1 MPKPVPPFLLPAFI
15 GCISVLA
22 VSALRADNWPNW
34 RGPHFN
40 GSSAETGF
48 PTVFSPTEGVAWKTE
63 LPGEGASTPA
73 VWGDAV
79 FLTSVDE
86 KADAVVGMRISAKT
100 GEIVWSVPFGE
111 GVRSNER
118 STYAGASPVTD
129 GKTVWFFSG
138 SGDLAAYDFD
148 GKPLWHRNIE
158 TDFGDF
164 AFQWT
169 FSSSPLL
176 YDGRLYL
183 QILQRDVP
191 VNGRGRTDGPIESFL
206 LAMNPATGETEWT
219 RNRPSEA
226 VQESKEAFST
236 PIPVVHEGR
245 AEIVISGGDCL
256 TGHDPAT
263 GEELWRW
270 GTYNPTRIGHWRL
283 VPSPVYGRG
292 TVLLCAPKGAPLYGI
307 PAGGE
312 GDLAE
317 DSALWVSE
325 GKIMTSDVPTPL
337 FYDGYFYVL
346 NDRNKFISCI
356 DPVSGE
362 LVWSQ
367 AIDAKTKLEAS
378 PTGVDGKLYLLSH
391 LGEVFVYR
399 AGPEGGELLNAT
411 SFGSSQSV
419 NIRASIVPA
428 DKTLYIRTDNVLYA
442 VREEG

>member
-1 MPKPVPPFLLPAFI
+1 MPKSALPLFSPLL
-15 GCISVLA
+15 ISLIA
-22 VSALRADNWPNW
+22 VSALQAENWPNW

-40 GSSAETGF
+40 GSSTETGF
-48 PTVFSPTEGVAWKTE
+48 PAVFSPTDGVAWKTE

-86 KADAVVGMRISAKT
+86 NADAVVGLRISAKT
-100 GEIVWSVPFGE
+100 GEIVWSVPFGK
-111 GVRSNER
+111 GVRGNER
-118 STYAGASPVTD
+118 STFAGASPVTD

-148 GKPLWHRNIE
+148 GKQLWHRNIE
-158 TDFGDF
+158 ADFGDF

-169 FSSSPLL
+169 FSSSPQL

-219 RNRPSEA
+219 RNRPNEA

-270 GTYNPTRIGHWRL
+270 GTYNPTKIGHWRL
-283 VPSPVYGRG
+283 VPSPVYGQG
-292 TVLLCAPKGAPLYGI
+292 TVLICAPKGAPVYGI
-307 PAGGE
+307 KAGGE
-312 GDLAE
+312 GILP
-317 DSALWVSE
+317 DSSILWVSE
-325 GKIMTSDVPTPL
+325 GKEMTADVPTPL
-337 FYDGYFYVL
+337 FYDGYFYIL
-346 NDRNKFISCI
+346 NDRNTFLNCVH
-356 DPVSGE
+356 PVSGD
-362 LVWSQ
+362 LIWSR

-378 PTGVDGKLYLLSH
+378 PTGVDGKIYLMSH
-391 LGEVFVYR
+391 LGEVFVYS
-399 AGPEGGELLNAT
+399 AGVDGGELLNAT
-411 SFGSSQSV
+411 SFGTSQSV

-442 VREEG
+442 VRK